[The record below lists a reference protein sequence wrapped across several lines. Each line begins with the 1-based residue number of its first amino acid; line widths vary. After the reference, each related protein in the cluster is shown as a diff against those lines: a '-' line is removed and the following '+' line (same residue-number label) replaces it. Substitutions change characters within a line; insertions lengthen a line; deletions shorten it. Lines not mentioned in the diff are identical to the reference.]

1 MMTLTGSL
9 KCWIGSMCKFFLI
22 VFLLGITTIAVK
34 AQLPDSLNKKST
46 VDKKLQDRRDSVKE
60 HPIVPKVK
68 EKVWHPD
75 SNHSPHKAVMHSLMI
90 PGWGQLYNHRIWKM
104 PLIYAGL
111 GAATYLYIIN
121 HNYYTQ
127 ELAIAKFYEYGTT
140 PATTD
145 KNYAQ
150 YQLYRQY
157 NVTADQV
164 NSNVAYYKRNE
175 EVSIFGFIAGW
186 GIQMIDAYIDA
197 KFQHSYTMD
206 NNLTMKV
213 SPSFINQPTF
223 AGNFNPSYIPGLKL
237 TFTTR

>member
-1 MMTLTGSL
+1 
-9 KCWIGSMCKFFLI
+9 
-22 VFLLGITTIAVK
+22 
-34 AQLPDSLNKKST
+34 
-46 VDKKLQDRRDSVKE
+46 
-60 HPIVPKVK
+60 
-68 EKVWHPD
+68 
-75 SNHSPHKAVMHSLMI
+75 HSPHKAVMHSLMI
-90 PGWGQLYNHRIWKM
+90 PGWGQLYNHQVWKV

-121 HNYYTQ
+121 HNYYKS
-127 ELAIAKFYEYGTT
+127 ELAIAKFYQSGT
-140 PATTD
+140 PPLSTD
-145 KNYAQ
+145 PNYNQ
-150 YQLYRQY
+150 YTLYQQY

-164 NSNVAYYKRNE
+164 NSNVAYYRRNE